1 MYEKYIE
8 EGYSMNSQK
17 LARQLV
23 LIARELVSK
32 NKPTNDDVMKFLVNH
47 PDPKHSTI
55 KDWADH
61 EGFDAQEVEAIMFV
75 LATKMAVF
83 LRDGRANEKG
93 YTEKNAPK
101 DELKMGI
108 EVEKEHTPDI
118 DIRKRIALDH
128 LAETEKYYTGLAKM
142 ERELGVEEEEE

>member
-1 MYEKYIE
+1 
-8 EGYSMNSQK
+8 MNSK
-17 LARQLV
+17 KIAYQLV
-23 LIARELVSK
+23 LIAKELVAK
-32 NKPTNDDVMKFLVNH
+32 NKITNNDVMKFLVNH

-55 KDWADH
+55 KDWAEH
-61 EGFDAQEVEAIMFV
+61 EGFDAQEAEAMMFV

-101 DELKMGI
+101 DELRMGI
-108 EVEKEHTPDI
+108 EVEREHSPDI
-118 DIRKRIALDH
+118 DIRKRISLDH

-142 ERELGVEEEEE
+142 ERELGVKEEDE